1 MNIISSAFTV
11 KVLTLF
17 PSMFPG
23 PLGFSLVGAALE
35 RGIWHL
41 EALDIREFASD
52 KHGSV
57 DGAPYGGG
65 SGMVIRPD
73 VVDAAL
79 ESVNSFSSPVYL
91 TPRGRP
97 LNQRIVRELVEQKD
111 LTILCGRFEG
121 VDERVLKARNLQEIS
136 IGDFVLSG
144 GELAAMA
151 LIDSCVR
158 LLPKVL
164 GNTFSLVEESFEDGL
179 LEYPQYTRPKVWKGR
194 KVPLQLLTGH
204 HKEIKK
210 WRRDA
215 AKKITRERRPDLWA
229 TYREHN
235 TVAKD

>member
-1 MNIISSAFTV
+1 MIDASSALTV
-11 KVLTLF
+11 RVLTLF

-23 PLGFSLVGAALE
+23 PLGFSLAGSALQ
-35 RGIWHL
+35 RGIWSL
-41 EALDIREFASD
+41 ETLDIRQFASD

-73 VVDAAL
+73 VVDSAL
-79 ESVNSFSSPVYL
+79 ESSDESSNPVYL

-97 LNQRIVRELVEQKD
+97 LSQKIVHELVEQKD

-121 VDERVLKARNLQEIS
+121 VDERVVKARNLQEIS

-151 LIDSCVR
+151 LIDACVR
-158 LLPKVL
+158 LLPNVL
-164 GNTFSLVEESFEDGL
+164 GNDISVVEESFENGL

-194 KVPLQLLTGH
+194 EVPLQLLSGH
-204 HKEIKK
+204 HKKIKK
-210 WRRDA
+210 WRHEA
-215 AKKITRERRPDLWA
+215 AKRITRERRPDLWA
-229 TYREHN
+229 AYWEQNVT
-235 TVAKD
+235 AKD